1 MASITKTLA
10 TTQSG
15 WTGDTASGGGKQY
28 NDNICRY
35 LSSPAGVGT
44 TFYAYTYGFGFIG
57 TETIDGVY
65 VQLHAGG
72 TQGSPE
78 VQSMYCYI
86 INGLTKRGVGRGALL
101 DTDVA
106 SCSGALYAQYGS
118 SVEKWGLT
126 QANLNTYVRDSSNFG
141 ISIQNSVA
149 TQGTWWVD
157 GFSITVYYT
166 PVPTG
171 WDYTINEVSSSNLG
185 AVNEVLRANIAEIN
199 KT

>member
-10 TTQSG
+10 STQSG
-15 WTGDTASGGGKQY
+15 WTGDTGSSGGKQY
-28 NDNICRY
+28 NDNVCRY
-35 LSSPAGVGT
+35 LSSPAAIGT

-57 TETIDGVY
+57 DETIDGVY

-78 VQSMYCYI
+78 IQSMYTYI
-86 INGLTKRGVGRGALL
+86 INGTTKRGVARGVLL

-106 SCSGALYAQYGS
+106 SCTGALYAQYGS
-118 SVEKWGLT
+118 STEKWGLS
-126 QANLNTYVRDSSNFG
+126 QADINTYVRDSSNFG

-149 TQGTWWVD
+149 TQGTWWCD

-166 PVPTG
+166 PAGYGNDVNQILNSN
-171 WDYTINEVSSSNLG
+171 INGVNQIASSN
-185 AVNEVLRANIAEIN
+185 IN
-199 KT
+199 QINQV